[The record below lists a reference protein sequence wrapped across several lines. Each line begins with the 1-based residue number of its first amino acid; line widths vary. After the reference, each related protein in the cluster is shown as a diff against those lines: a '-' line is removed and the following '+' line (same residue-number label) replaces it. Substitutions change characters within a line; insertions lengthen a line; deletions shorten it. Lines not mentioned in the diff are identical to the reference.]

1 MTTHSHG
8 IEEKDVWLFPIK
20 NTAYCNQNA
29 AKDYSDRTAI
39 ANSIVVAML
48 WVALFRKAANV
59 GTEHT
64 RYRNTVLY
72 YSKLEVSQQPL
83 QTQLEQDL
91 DVSDEE
97 ARNYQLSLD

>member
-1 MTTHSHG
+1 MTTHHHG
-8 IEEKDVWLFPIK
+8 SEEKEVWLFPVK
-20 NTAYCNQNA
+20 DTAYCNQNA

-39 ANSIVVAML
+39 ANSVVVAML

-64 RYRNTVLY
+64 RYRITVLY
-72 YSKLEVSQQPL
+72 CFKLEVSEQPL

-91 DVSDEE
+91 DVSDVKKHGIT
-97 ARNYQLSLD
+97 NYH